1 MEYNFKTQY
10 DKHPR
15 VATNSGDPYKTL
27 FVSEF
32 DQFGNIQL
40 KECGKQSIYD
50 YIQSFKD
57 SVDINILLK
66 RFAAGDV
73 AALNARQ
80 GAFLDITGMPKTYAE
95 MLNFIHTGEQVFEAL
110 PVEER
115 AKFDHSFAK
124 WLFSLDV
131 DSQISSEKI
140 ESNPVGNSSDVQNSV
155 VQNSESST

>member
-15 VATNSGDPYKTL
+15 FTTNPGNQFKSL
-27 FVSEF
+27 FVSKI
-32 DQFGNIQL
+32 DQFGNVQL
-40 KECGKQSIYD
+40 EECGKQSIYD

-66 RFAAGDV
+66 KFAAGDV
-73 AALNARQ
+73 TVLNARQ
-80 GAFLDITGMPKTYAE
+80 GAFVDCTGMPKTYAE

-110 PVEER
+110 PVDER

-131 DSQISSEKI
+131 EQPISSEKK
-140 ESNPVGNSSDVQNSV
+140 ERNPVGNSSDVQNSV